1 MTLNALKE
9 TITELSTKLKEQTQK
24 NIVLEDGM
32 KQLRKDVDLL
42 KTQLTETKQELIH
55 VKATMRQQNEEQKAK
70 TDSLKKQFIELK
82 NENDCGRKSLKNDK
96 VKN

>member
-9 TITELSTKLKEQTQK
+9 TITELSTRLKEQTQK

-42 KTQLTETKQELIH
+42 TTQLTDLRCANDETKQEFIK
-55 VKATMRQQNEEQKAK
+55 VKTTMSQQNEDQKAK
-70 TDSLKKQFIELK
+70 SDSLKK
-82 NENDCGRKSLKNDK
+82 
-96 VKN
+96 

>member
-42 KTQLTETKQELIH
+42 TTQLTDLRCTNDENKQELIQ
-55 VKATMRQQNEEQKAK
+55 VKTTMSQQNEDQKAK
-70 TDSLKKQFIELK
+70 TDSLKK
-82 NENDCGRKSLKNDK
+82 
-96 VKN
+96 